1 MGVLAS
7 VHLVRPITKYI
18 WFVLVPNDEISF
30 GLIWFGLAG
39 QLPNGICFGL
49 VPNEMIS
56 FGLIWFGL
64 AGQLPNGICFGLVPN
79 EIISFGP
86 PSQLPPL
93 SLQRIR

>member
-1 MGVLAS
+1 MPLVGSS

-30 GLIWFGLAG
+30 GLIWFGLAD
-39 QLPNGICFGL
+39 QIPNGICFGL
-49 VPNEMIS
+49 VPNEIIS
-56 FGLIWFGL
+56 FGL
-64 AGQLPNGICFGLVPN
+64 AGKLPNGICFDLAPN